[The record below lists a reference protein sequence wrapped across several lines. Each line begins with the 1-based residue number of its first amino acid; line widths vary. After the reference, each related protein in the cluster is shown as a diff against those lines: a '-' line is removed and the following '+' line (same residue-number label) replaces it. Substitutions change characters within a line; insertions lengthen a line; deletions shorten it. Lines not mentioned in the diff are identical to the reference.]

1 MADERRKTTS
11 VVRLNS
17 KPTAYN
23 IEKIADGGVDI
34 AEGRLFVETNGVAA
48 LAQATDLF
56 VWLNWLDT
64 DAGSVRDS
72 VTNVFDKTSPTIKLD
87 AGGLA
92 GIIGNGVPIGLE
104 VGEWE
109 VAGTPAV
116 GDLVIVGTGGKPK
129 NQPFATIPQGT
140 PYFGTIYRI
149 SEDVYWFLFESV
161 ARVKG
166 F

>member
-34 AEGRLFVETNGVAA
+34 AEGRLLVETNGVAA
-48 LAQATDLF
+48 LATAAAMF

-64 DAGSVRDS
+64 EAGSVRDS
-72 VTNVFDKTSPTIKLD
+72 VSNVFDKSSPTINLD

-92 GIIGNGVPIGLE
+92 GIIGNGIPIGLE
-104 VGEWE
+104 TGEWDIN
-109 VAGTPAV
+109 GTPAV
-116 GDLVIVGTGGKPK
+116 GDLVIVGAGA
-129 NQPFATIPQGT
+129 QPRNVAFGAIPAGT

-149 SEDVYWFLFESV
+149 SEDVLWFLFESV
-161 ARVKG
+161 GRVTG
-166 F
+166 I

>member
-17 KPTAYN
+17 KPSAYN
-23 IEKIADGGVDI
+23 IEKIADGGVNI
-34 AEGRLFVETNGVAA
+34 AEGRLFVETSGVAA
-48 LAQATDLF
+48 LAGATDMF

-72 VTNVFDKTSPTIKLD
+72 VSNVFDKSSPTINLD

-104 VGEWE
+104 VAEWD
-109 VAGTPAV
+109 VNGTPAK

-129 NQPFATIPQGT
+129 NVPFASIVANT
-140 PYFGTIYRI
+140 PYFGVIYRI
-149 SEDVYWFLFESV
+149 SEGVLWFLFESV
-161 ARVKG
+161 AHVKSA
-166 F
+166 

>member
-23 IEKIADGGVDI
+23 LEHIADGGVDI

-48 LAQATDLF
+48 LAGTGSMF

-72 VTNVFDKTSPTIKLD
+72 VSNVFDASSPSIQLD

-92 GIIGNGVPIGLE
+92 GIIGNGLPIGLQTS
-104 VGEWE
+104 EWV

-116 GDLVIVGTGGKPK
+116 GDLVTVGTGGKPA
-129 NQPFATIPQGT
+129 NIAFGSIAEGT
-140 PYFGTIYRI
+140 PYFGVIYRI
-149 SEDVYWFLFESV
+149 SEDVIWFLFESV
-161 ARVKG
+161 ARVTG
-166 F
+166 V

>member
-34 AEGRLFVETNGVAA
+34 AEGRLLVETNGVAA
-48 LAQATDLF
+48 LAGASDLF

-64 DAGSVRDS
+64 EAGSVRDS
-72 VTNVFDKTSPTIKLD
+72 VGNVFDKSSPTINLD

-92 GIIGNGVPIGLE
+92 GIIGNGIPIGLE
-104 VGEWE
+104 TSEWDIN
-109 VAGTPAV
+109 GTPVV
-116 GDLVIVGTGGKPK
+116 GDLVIVGTGAKPK
-129 NQPFATIPQGT
+129 NETFAAIGAAVPS
-140 PYFGTIYRI
+140 FGVIYRI
-149 SEDVYWFLFESV
+149 SEDVLWFLFESV
-161 ARVKG
+161 GRVKG
-166 F
+166 

>member
-23 IEKIADGGVDI
+23 IEHIADGGVDI
-34 AEGRLFVETNGVAA
+34 AEGRFFVETSGVAA
-48 LAQATDLF
+48 LAGTSDLF

-72 VTNVFDKTSPTIKLD
+72 VTNVFDGTSPTINLD

-104 VGEWE
+104 TGEWDL
-109 VAGTPAV
+109 AGTPAV
-116 GDLVIVGTGGKPK
+116 GHLVTVGTGGAPA
-129 NQPFATIPQGT
+129 NIAIGAIAANT
-140 PYFGTIYRI
+140 PYFGVIYRI
-149 SEDVYWFLFESV
+149 SEGVIWFLFESV
-161 ARVKG
+161 ARMTGV
-166 F
+166 

>member
-23 IEKIADGGVDI
+23 LEHIADGGVDI
-34 AEGRLFVETNGVAA
+34 AEGRFFVETSGVAA
-48 LAQATDLF
+48 LASATSLF

-72 VTNVFDKTSPTIKLD
+72 VTNVFDTSSPTIELD

-92 GIIGNGVPIGLE
+92 GIIGNGVPIGLATS
-104 VGEWE
+104 EWD
-109 VAGTPAV
+109 VSGTPAV
-116 GDLVIVGTGGKPK
+116 GDLVVVGTGGKPK
-129 NQPFATIPQGT
+129 NVALASIAANT

-149 SEDVYWFLFESV
+149 SEGVIWFLFESV
-161 ARVKG
+161 GRVTG
-166 F
+166 I